1 MAKGTSSNGSQTVF
15 IILGVVIFVAL
26 IGMLFSFTPMPCTR
40 FTKRDLEVIKD
51 LKALSQSLVGRG
63 WNINS
68 LLQNLGDYKKHVNLY
83 NSFNKV
89 YLPEQENFAAND
101 AVAQIAYIYRDDRF
115 VNFLYKFT
123 FCSNLKKLASE
134 LGITEYKTCRQDANK
149 INEALT
155 TSFNKFNVDYQK
167 YIDSLK

>member
-40 FTKRDLEVIKD
+40 FTKRDLEVIRD
-51 LKALSQSLVGRG
+51 LKENNVLTDIKSLST
-63 WNINS
+63 
-68 LLQNLGDYKKHVNLY
+68 NLNNYNNHIKLY

-89 YLPEQENFAAND
+89 YLPEKENFEVDD
-101 AVAQIAYIYRDDRF
+101 AVAKIAYIYRDDRF

-134 LGITEYKTCRQDANK
+134 LDIKDYKKCRSDANK
-149 INEALT
+149 INETLT
-155 TSFNKFNVDYQK
+155 TAFNQFNLDYQK
-167 YIDSLK
+167 YIDSLN